1 MNKSLKKNITYN
13 IVSQTVALL
22 VPLIVTP
29 YIARVFNAELL
40 GAYGYAYANS
50 SYFVL
55 LECLGFPLYGQ
66 IRISVDRDDI
76 NQRSAVFWEITL
88 LKIVFMI
95 LCLALYFFIV
105 ILNTDG
111 MVFRLSVIMTL
122 NIVSN
127 GIDTTWILNGLE
139 DFKAVAIRNV
149 LIRGINILLIF
160 LLVKKENDIYTYAVI
175 MQIATLVAFI
185 MLIPRTLTYVKRV
198 PTKSIKIKK
207 HIKPAGVYFI
217 PSLVT
222 TIFSSTDKTMLGF
235 FSNKYEV
242 GVYEQANKLVL
253 ICMGAVSAGSNVIMP
268 RAAYLYSKV
277 RTKNEEANRLVYISF
292 KFVLMITL
300 PVVFGIIAIA
310 DEFIPFFY
318 GSGYDKSI
326 TLLIILCFNIVFI
339 SITNLI
345 GQQCLI
351 AREKQKKYNIAI
363 IISALINVI
372 LNGLLVCLFQS
383 TGVSIASVAANLVSI
398 MLILYMSK
406 GEIDISELFTEF
418 WKYLLSSVVMCV
430 IVIFLKKVW
439 KFDLIKI
446 IIQIG
451 IGTVIYFVT
460 LLCLKETFM
469 NSFMRKIKSKVYQE

>member
-1 MNKSLKKNITYN
+1 M
-13 IVSQTVALL
+13 L

-235 FSNKYEV
+235 F
-242 GVYEQANKLVL
+242 Q
-253 ICMGAVSAGSNVIMP
+253 
-268 RAAYLYSKV
+268 
-277 RTKNEEANRLVYISF
+277 
-292 KFVLMITL
+292 
-300 PVVFGIIAIA
+300 
-310 DEFIPFFY
+310 
-318 GSGYDKSI
+318 
-326 TLLIILCFNIVFI
+326 
-339 SITNLI
+339 
-345 GQQCLI
+345 
-351 AREKQKKYNIAI
+351 
-363 IISALINVI
+363 INMKWV
-372 LNGLLVCLFQS
+372 
-383 TGVSIASVAANLVSI
+383 
-398 MLILYMSK
+398 YMSK
-406 GEIDISELFTEF
+406 PI
-418 WKYLLSSVVMCV
+418 
-430 IVIFLKKVW
+430 
-439 KFDLIKI
+439 
-446 IIQIG
+446 
-451 IGTVIYFVT
+451 
-460 LLCLKETFM
+460 
-469 NSFMRKIKSKVYQE
+469 N